1 MFNLLKY
8 VSFVCLTH
16 EYDEFHPWN
25 EIIFFEILN
34 VRDSVLFLWV
44 YYYCGYEQILG
55 VHDQAE
61 KDEIVK
67 SVMHLRNAQIEEGYT
82 EDVVVSR
89 KVGVL
94 FFVNL

>member
-1 MFNLLKY
+1 M
-8 VSFVCLTH
+8 
-16 EYDEFHPWN
+16 
-25 EIIFFEILN
+25 
-34 VRDSVLFLWV
+34 
-44 YYYCGYEQILG
+44 
-55 VHDQAE
+55 HDQAE

-94 FFVNL
+94 FFVNLARFPIGLVLAPYLILDVSLPFVFILFSILTSEYFDGCER

>member
-1 MFNLLKY
+1 M
-8 VSFVCLTH
+8 
-16 EYDEFHPWN
+16 
-25 EIIFFEILN
+25 
-34 VRDSVLFLWV
+34 
-44 YYYCGYEQILG
+44 
-55 VHDQAE
+55 HDQAE

-94 FFVNL
+94 FFVTL